1 MIHWMSFNQQIDKIY
16 AQESF
21 QGCTQIWVGLFFAV
35 LANGTTQTI
44 DTSVEGLN
52 PDVDGM
58 KFVIIAARLLNTW
71 MDHLTIDHARCSFLI
86 SNFLAEMNIKD
97 TGWVTLGTTLR
108 MVQALALDCET
119 GPWTPLEAEARRRV
133 AWTIFGYDR

>member
-1 MIHWMSFNQQIDKIY
+1 MSFNQQIDRIY
-16 AQESF
+16 SQGSF

-44 DTSVEGLN
+44 DNPVEGLN

-58 KFVIIAARLLNTW
+58 KYVIIAARLLNTW
-71 MDHLTIDHARCSFLI
+71 TDNLTIDHARCSFLI
-86 SNFLAEMNIKD
+86 ANFFVEMNIKD
-97 TGWVTLGTTLR
+97 SGWLTLGSALR
-108 MVQALALDCET
+108 MAQALALDCEI